1 MDECLNEK
9 KDFAKE
15 FAGLREH
22 AIPFFRRHI
31 GEVSAF
37 FKDRRHYSSD
47 LSTIELLQMFLRD
60 RKMPFDM
67 RQYMQA
73 QSEFIKAHLEEN
85 LPPEERQKAVS
96 AWIKRYAE
104 EHRDHAI
111 EVQCQFIEAESG
123 WIVPEIDKMLAE
135 FEKPNSGN

>member
-9 KDFAKE
+9 KDFVKE
-15 FAGLREH
+15 FDGLREH

-31 GEVSAF
+31 GEVYSF
-37 FKDRRHYSSD
+37 FKDRRHYSAN

-73 QSEFIKAHLEEN
+73 QSEFIKAHLDGN
-85 LPPEERQKAVS
+85 LPAEERQKAVS

-111 EVQCQFIEAESG
+111 EVQCQFIEIESS
-123 WIVPEIDKMLAE
+123 WIVPEIDKMLVD
-135 FEKPNSGN
+135 FEKANSGD